1 MEKSYKSLAGF
12 LTISVLPF
20 IHNLYFGKSYVVL
33 TQDWNYQGNIL
44 GEESGIISFTLDMFE
59 NIQRNFN
66 YVIMNPFSE
75 NIYNRTGRLLPFV
88 FFIGLISFMY
98 CLYSMRSKTAFSKQ
112 LINLSP
118 VLLMVAPFAIY
129 DPSFF
134 YPRFL
139 IIPQTMFLIY
149 CQNLKNEFS

>member
-1 MEKSYKSLAGF
+1 MIFLKSNILKTNYPYTSGLLLGNAMINRPVILLVIIDLIVMEKSYKSLAGF

-88 FFIGLISFMY
+88 FFIGLISL
-98 CLYSMRSKTAFSKQ
+98 CIVSIQ
-112 LINLSP
+112 
-118 VLLMVAPFAIY
+118 
-129 DPSFF
+129 
-134 YPRFL
+134 
-139 IIPQTMFLIY
+139 
-149 CQNLKNEFS
+149 